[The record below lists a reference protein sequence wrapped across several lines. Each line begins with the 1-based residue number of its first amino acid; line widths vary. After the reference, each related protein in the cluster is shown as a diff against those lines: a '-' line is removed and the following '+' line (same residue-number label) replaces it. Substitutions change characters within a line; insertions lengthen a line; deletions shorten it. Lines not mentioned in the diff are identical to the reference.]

1 MECAEMEKSKIPVF
15 GWQTQH
21 APGKQFSTDTQIL
34 GTKKAFPQKI
44 ALPLVSKDLNV
55 VSTQKIP
62 DVASSKATDRSKY
75 TVPANKRTTAANRG
89 PASRNK
95 AEAELRDRNQFLEDA
110 NQHLQ
115 LELASTQE
123 TVSKLQER
131 QAVLESEVTEL
142 NNRLERHMVIL
153 ESRNIDPVT
162 GNIIL
167 TSVEEMDKCRTET
180 KMVTE
185 QLMEEL
191 KSFSNVASEQRE
203 RILAIHA
210 MCRAAEEERTHFL
223 EKQKTF
229 EEDRENF
236 RTALRQAELLLDQ

>member
-62 DVASSKATDRSKY
+62 DVASSKATDR
-75 TVPANKRTTAANRG
+75 R

>member
-1 MECAEMEKSKIPVF
+1 MEKSKIPVY
-15 GWQTQH
+15 GSQIQH
-21 APGKQFSTDTQIL
+21 APGKQFSTDTQIQ

-44 ALPLVSKDLNV
+44 ALPLISKDLNV

-62 DVASSKATDRSKY
+62 EVASFKATDRSKY

-89 PASRNK
+89 PPSRNK

-123 TVSKLQER
+123 TVLNLQER

-142 NNRLERHMVIL
+142 NKRLERHMVIL

-180 KMVTE
+180 KLVTE

-191 KSFSNVASEQRE
+191 KSFSNVACEQRE
-203 RILAIHA
+203 RILALQCV
-210 MCRAAEEERTHFL
+210 CRAAEEERTHFL
-223 EKQKTF
+223 EKQKAF

-236 RTALRQAELLLDQ
+236 KTALRQAELLLDQ